1 MRPIWCIVAAAAV
14 TSTTSLWDPLDATPA
29 AELSRYW
36 NRLAGDETPKAPTRR
51 QRRRRDAKCAEHWE
65 QPVWRRRVWW
75 RMENRQ
81 IFWCFLS
88 CTSVCVGGWSVVR
101 AERVDIVDSVLVD
114 VERWDEGWNATSCR
128 HLRQTFVGLWSLLRG
143 RQGQTLPTHRHAN
156 PQRSVYI
163 LRILT
168 QFYLFS

>member
-1 MRPIWCIVAAAAV
+1 MECALYDVLLLLLLSHPQ
-14 TSTTSLWDPLDATPA
+14 PA
-29 AELSRYW
+29 FGTHWTQPQLQSCQGIETGSR
-36 NRLAGDETPKAPTRR
+36 ETRR